1 MKLIVSTDNKNK
13 LKEIKEVLKELDIE
27 ILSKKEIG
35 ASNLEVE
42 ENKDSLEG
50 KSELKAK
57 ALSSMTDAYILA
69 DDTGLFVNALHGEPG
84 VKSARY
90 AGDHDE
96 KGNRKKLLNNLKD
109 KDDRSAYFKT
119 VLCLIDPNKNI
130 KFLEGV
136 CKGHISEEEKG
147 ANGFGYDPIFIPEG
161 YDISFG
167 QMTLQEKDKI
177 SHRAK
182 ALENLKKY
190 FTELI

>member
-1 MKLIVSTDNKNK
+1 M
-13 LKEIKEVLKELDIE
+13 
-27 ILSKKEIG
+27 
-35 ASNLEVE
+35 
-42 ENKDSLEG
+42 
-50 KSELKAK
+50 
-57 ALSSMTDAYILA
+57 
-69 DDTGLFVNALHGEPG
+69 
-84 VKSARY
+84 
-90 AGDHDE
+90 
-96 KGNRKKLLNNLKD
+96 
-109 KDDRSAYFKT
+109 
-119 VLCLIDPNKNI
+119 
-130 KFLEGV
+130 EGV

>member
-50 KSELKAK
+50 NSELKAK
-57 ALSSMTDAYILA
+57 ALSSMTDAYTLA

-90 AGDHDE
+90 SGDHDE

-119 VLCLIDPNKNI
+119 VLCLIDPKKNI